1 MEKVER
7 EGTDKRETFDGHGNL
22 YIQLKYQRIQIST
35 NKVLLCL
42 DCIGCILEP
51 FEIAAIGKCIAL
63 ATGHRSVQ
71 GWLALKVNSNI
82 IQKMTENREKVR
94 TKADF

>member
-1 MEKVER
+1 M
-7 EGTDKRETFDGHGNL
+7 H
-22 YIQLKYQRIQIST
+22 
-35 NKVLLCL
+35 
-42 DCIGCILEP
+42 LEP

-94 TKADF
+94 TKADFYFRQKFLLVFFDIFTSIIYGDT